1 MLASATA
8 GVISRSLCHPL
19 DTCKARLQ
27 NPGSEFTSTFQV
39 VRQTLRHEGIGGL
52 YRGLGTVISIG
63 TPAFV
68 LYLATYEQAKKT
80 FLGMSALQG
89 DYEFVGHFGA
99 GMAAETV
106 SCLVYVPVD
115 VVKERLQ
122 VQRRLRSGQE
132 ISGTLPMYRGTWHA
146 LSTIMQTEG
155 LRGVYR
161 GYGAT
166 LLSFGPFSA
175 FYFLFYEKFKQWS
188 ATSGGV
194 TKQEDVPFHLTLAS
208 AAGAGALASL
218 ITNPVDL
225 VRLRLQVQR
234 GSSSPSSSSSFPSSS
249 SFIPSSSAA
258 ATSTKVAEATLSSI
272 HGDHSH
278 PRPPPLP
285 PSVAGVGGGE
295 ATAAAAKKVVVEQ
308 YHNTLDGLMKVYR
321 REGFHGWFKGSG
333 ARIAFYTPSTMISM
347 SLYDTLKSEFHHLL
361 S

>member
-27 NPGSEFTSTFQV
+27 NPGSEFTSTLQV

-80 FLGMSALQG
+80 FLGMPALQG
-89 DYEFVGHFGA
+89 DYAFLGHFGA

-122 VQRRLRSGQE
+122 VQRRLRSGHE

-188 ATSGGV
+188 ATSVGV

-234 GSSSPSSSSSFPSSS
+234 GSSSPSSSSSSPSSIPAS
-249 SFIPSSSAA
+249 SASAA
-258 ATSTKVAEATLSSI
+258 ATVTKVAEATAYSI
-272 HGDHSH
+272 HGDHFH

-285 PSVAGVGGGE
+285 PLHGGGGGGGE